1 MKGRNYV
8 VPINSFTVH
17 TQLFFFFFSKIQ
29 REVEEQDNAGIIQF
43 GIIGIKKTVIL
54 FPENFHLNLYV
65 NSTPKEQIIL
75 SSPCILGLR
84 QEDKELGVILHYKSR
99 PWLKTQILT
108 EENY

>member
-17 TQLFFFFFSKIQ
+17 AQFFFFFSKIQ

-54 FPENFHLNLYV
+54 FPENFHSNLSV

-84 QEDKELGVILHYKSR
+84 QEDRELDVILHYKSR
-99 PWLKTQILT
+99 P
-108 EENY
+108 

>member
-17 TQLFFFFFSKIQ
+17 TQFFFFSKIQ

-54 FPENFHLNLYV
+54 FPENFHLNLSV
-65 NSTPKEQIIL
+65 NSTPKEQII
-75 SSPCILGLR
+75 
-84 QEDKELGVILHYKSR
+84 
-99 PWLKTQILT
+99 
-108 EENY
+108 

>member
-1 MKGRNYV
+1 MDDSQWIPHALNERQKLCG
-8 VPINSFTVH
+8 SH
-17 TQLFFFFFSKIQ
+17 KLFHSSRSVFFSKIQ

-54 FPENFHLNLYV
+54 FPENFHSNLSV

-84 QEDKELGVILHYKSR
+84 QEDRELDVILHYKSR
-99 PWLKTQILT
+99 P
-108 EENY
+108 